1 MIDDQ
6 LKIYLYLNNKLKNI
20 FIAEDVIVK
29 RVTRIELATSAWE
42 AGILP
47 LNYTRNAGTI
57 ISQHLTLVNNLFKQF
72 F

>member
-1 MIDDQ
+1 MA
-6 LKIYLYLNNKLKNI
+6 LKYSI
-20 FIAEDVIVK
+20 K
-29 RVTRIELATSAWE
+29 RVTGIGPATPAWE

>member
-47 LNYTRNAGTI
+47 LNYTRN
-57 ISQHLTLVNNLFKQF
+57 NKN
-72 F
+72 